1 VSAAPLTT
9 AQERIWFLGQVGDD
23 YHVPMTW
30 RLRGPLDVAALCGAL
45 GDAVRRHGAL
55 RTRFP
60 VRDGQPVQEVLPE
73 WDLPVELLDASQ
85 EEASAVAAAR
95 IAAPFDLAAAPPV
108 RATLIRLDAG
118 DHVLC
123 VVAHHLVAD
132 DISIGILSAEVAA
145 GYAARLAGGRLDLPP
160 LPVQYAEYARE
171 ERAASD
177 AGRVEA
183 LRYWAERLAGIRPL
197 DLPTDRPRPA
207 TPTTG
212 GGTESLGSAQAA
224 ADIRTLSR
232 AGRTTGFMT
241 SLAAYLALL
250 GLYSGQDDIAV
261 GSPVD
266 TRDRTELEPLVGFFL
281 DTVVLRG
288 DLSGDPTMRDLLA
301 RVKATLIAAHEHRKA
316 PLEELPARLGL
327 RRDPSRTPLFDT
339 MFVYHGAQG
348 GGLEL
353 PGLEVGWFD
362 AGLARAKFDLLV
374 DVLAGRDEVTLIA
387 SFRSDLFDGATVAL
401 LLRRLEAL
409 LRLAAADPDAR
420 LSTLYARLAAQEGP
434 AEPACA
440 APQPQPSVVER
451 IWAQAAATPHAV
463 AVDAPDGRLTYA
475 ELVDRADRAATT
487 LRPGTF
493 VEVCREPGAALVVT
507 LLAVLRAGAAYV
519 PLDPDHP
526 ERRRAAMRAH
536 GDADGLA
543 YVIHTSGSTGEP
555 KPVAVSHA
563 ALATRVAWMAEAY
576 GIGPGDRVLQLS
588 SPGFDTLGEEVYPCL
603 SRGATLVVPPV
614 ARAEL
619 PDFLA
624 SPAGRALTVLDL
636 PTAYWH
642 ELVASLPPGA
652 WPDALRLVVIGG
664 EQARADVVQRWF
676 RAFGERVALWNTY
689 GPTEATI
696 IATAARLTP
705 ADGAGRPPIGI
716 PIAGTC
722 AHVRDR
728 HGGPVPAGVPGELY
742 LGGPGLASGYL
753 HRPDLDEERFVE
765 LDGVRHYRTGDRV
778 RVRPDGALEFLGR
791 LDDQLKVRGHRIEP
805 AEVEGALTAYQ
816 GIRDAAVTVDGG
828 RLVGHLVLEP
838 GAAAPGAADLR
849 AHLAGL
855 LPAAFHPEAFAVRDA
870 LPLTANGKLDRA
882 ALSPVDTAAPERTG
896 SPLAPH
902 TDAERLV
909 AAVWSQVLGVDRI
922 GVDDDFFDLGGH
934 SLLATRVAARLRV
947 RVGLDVPLRVIF
959 RATTVR
965 ALAEAV
971 EDLLLA
977 EIEAMD
983 EGEAE
988 RLAGKN

>member
-1 VSAAPLTT
+1 VSTAPLTT

-30 RLRGPLDVAALCGAL
+30 RLRGPLDGAALCGAL
-45 GDAVRRHGAL
+45 QDAVRRHGAL

-73 WDLPVELLDASQ
+73 WDLPVERLEASA
-85 EEASAVAAAR
+85 EEASAIAAAR
-95 IAAPFDLAAAPPV
+95 IVAPFDLAAAPPV
-108 RATLIRLDAG
+108 RATLIRVGAG

-132 DISIGILSAEVAA
+132 DISIGILGAEVAA
-145 GYAARLAGGRLDLPP
+145 GYAARLAGDRLDLPP
-160 LPVQYAEYARE
+160 LPVQYADYARD
-171 ERAASD
+171 ERAAAD
-177 AGRVEA
+177 AGREAA
-183 LRYWAERLAGIRPL
+183 LRYWTERLAGIRPL

-212 GGTESLGSAQAA
+212 GGTESLRSAQAA

-250 GLYSGQDDIAV
+250 SLYSGQEDITV

-301 RVKATLIAAHEHRKA
+301 RVKATLIAAHEHRKV

-339 MFVYHGAQG
+339 MFVYHGAQA
-348 GGLEL
+348 GGLAL

-387 SFRSDLFDGATVAL
+387 SFRSDLFDGATIAP
-401 LLRRLEAL
+401 LLRRLAAF

-420 LSTLYARLAAQEGP
+420 LSTLYARLAAQEAP
-434 AEPACA
+434 REPACA
-440 APQPQPSVVER
+440 KPAPVPGVVER
-451 IWAQAAATPHAV
+451 IWAQAAATPHAI

-475 ELVDRADRAATT
+475 ELVDRADRAVKTSRRGT
-487 LRPGTF
+487 L
-493 VEVCREPGAALVVT
+493 VEVCLEPGADLVVT
-507 LLAVLRAGAAYV
+507 LLAVLRAGAAYI

-526 ERRRAAMRAH
+526 ERRRAAMGAG

-543 YVIHTSGSTGEP
+543 YVIHTSGSTGAP
-555 KPVAVSHA
+555 KPVAVGHA
-563 ALATRVAWMAEAY
+563 ALATRVEWMAGAY

-624 SPAGRALTVLDL
+624 TPAGRALTVLDL

-642 ELVASLPPGA
+642 ELVASLPPDA
-652 WPDALRLVVIGG
+652 WPDALRLVVLGG
-664 EQARADVVQRWF
+664 EQARADVVDRWF

-696 IATAARLTP
+696 IATAVRLTP
-705 ADGAGRPPIGI
+705 ADGGGRPPIGF

-728 HGGPVPAGVPGELY
+728 HGGPAPAGVPGELY

-753 HRPDLDEERFVE
+753 RRPDLDEGRFVE

-805 AEVEGALTAYQ
+805 AEVEGALTAYP
-816 GIRDAAVTVDGG
+816 GIRDAAVTIDGG
-828 RLVGHLVLEP
+828 RLVAHLVVEP
-838 GAAAPGAADLR
+838 GAAAPGAAELR

-870 LPLTANGKLDRA
+870 LPLTPNGKLDRA
-882 ALSPVDTAAPERTG
+882 ALSAVDTGAPGRTG
-896 SPLAPH
+896 SALAPH

-909 AAVWSQVLGVDRI
+909 AAVWSEVLGVERI

-983 EGEAE
+983 EQEAE
-988 RLAGKN
+988 RQAGKG